1 MASEIFALALS
12 VLGIVFLLYYALYR
26 TLLWGEK
33 GGVFV
38 IPLYPHTGDAGM
50 RINNF
55 RIYSDFMGLT
65 RRSII
70 VAVDYGIKPEYIN
83 RLKKDYEGSQ
93 RVFVCTPAE
102 LNDLIFEKGER
113 FN

>member
-1 MASEIFALALS
+1 
-12 VLGIVFLLYYALYR
+12 
-26 TLLWGEK
+26 
-33 GGVFV
+33 
-38 IPLYPHTGDAGM
+38 
-50 RINNF
+50 
-55 RIYSDFMGLT
+55 MGLT